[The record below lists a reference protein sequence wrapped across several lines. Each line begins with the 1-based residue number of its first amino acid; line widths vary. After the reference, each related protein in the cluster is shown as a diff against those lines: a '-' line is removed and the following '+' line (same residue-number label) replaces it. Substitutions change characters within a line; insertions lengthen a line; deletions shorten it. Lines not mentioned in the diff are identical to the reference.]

1 MLNAVSKRNVKDELC
16 FDRGRYGVEDYVVVE
31 EMVMLLAVIFLLLVV
46 LARLNFTFSL

>member
-16 FDRGRYGVEDYVVVE
+16 FDRGRYGVEDYVVVD
-31 EMVMLLAVIFLLLVV
+31 EMVMLAVIFLLLVV